1 MPIDPVTGWTV
12 VKNIADATK
21 KLYEVAKGLKDYE
34 TKQKLDEVL
43 DELRDLKQQASD
55 LEDENRELRE
65 SLRFKSDDFEFK
77 NPFYFE
83 KKHPDR
89 ALCPKCFSK
98 HIIAPVA
105 APYDNG
111 HGVWREC
118 LSCETTIEEIRSGRH
133 DSAAYGMNGGPDE
146 WVGR

>member
-1 MPIDPVTGWTV
+1 MNTGVGSIIRRFGPTS
-12 VKNIADATK
+12 KRK
-21 KLYEVAKGLKDYE
+21 CGLKDYE
-34 TKQKLDEVL
+34 TKHKLDEVL

-65 SLRFKSDDFEFK
+65 SIRFKSDDFEFK

-89 ALCPKCFSK
+89 ALCPKCSK

-111 HGVWREC
+111 QGVWRKC
-118 LSCETTIEEIRSGRH
+118 LSCETTIEEKRGL
-133 DSAAYGMNGGPDE
+133 
-146 WVGR
+146 